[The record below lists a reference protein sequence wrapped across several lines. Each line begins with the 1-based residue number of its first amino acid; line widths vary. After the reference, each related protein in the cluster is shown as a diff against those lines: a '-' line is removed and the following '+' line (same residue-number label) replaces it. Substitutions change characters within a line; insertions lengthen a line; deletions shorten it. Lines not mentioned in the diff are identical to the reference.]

1 MFTIFSNYSPRS
13 EGKENRIS
21 LKLPVD
27 SVTIRNSGCSRG
39 FPRYSVFVSLP
50 FEAHSARPSY
60 AFLFLPSQWIVTIF
74 IFFISL
80 VNKFLYSFSIY
91 FFPVFKWNSESRIF
105 RFSHYK
111 RAIIFV
117 IKCISSFLSGFIS
130 FHKRSRIILT
140 FFCFQQ
146 GYFYFCAILIV

>member
-1 MFTIFSNYSPRS
+1 MKSFMELLFSLSFSEWMLMIQTTIMIIECRIRIIEFKRKNAVIRSKDHRRLSVHSFPSMKRQLMTGTAFSCGPALIVYVILELFQGLLLIFTIFSNYSPRS

-60 AFLFLPSQWIVTIF
+60 AFLFLPSQ
-74 IFFISL
+74 
-80 VNKFLYSFSIY
+80 
-91 FFPVFKWNSESRIF
+91 
-105 RFSHYK
+105 
-111 RAIIFV
+111 
-117 IKCISSFLSGFIS
+117 
-130 FHKRSRIILT
+130 
-140 FFCFQQ
+140 
-146 GYFYFCAILIV
+146 